1 MQVGSKKKKII
12 IIQHACSSN
21 LWMKTPRLW
30 VIADLNFTKV
40 KTCIDVASYDTYA
53 LDKIDCWIWLRSFRC
68 SRSMLS
74 FLEQVP
80 RFMCFWSHL
89 HQTSCLVG
97 ASYKTYALD
106 NLSLLHVYNFIM
118 DTPSHM
124 KQNLVR
130 KFNVLLC

>member
-1 MQVGSKKKKII
+1 MLPRLSGYYFFLLINVSMMQVGSKKKII

-80 RFMCFWSHL
+80 FDGHVSCVFGPIFTKLLAWLVHL
-89 HQTSCLVG
+89 IKLMHLT
-97 ASYKTYALD
+97 
-106 NLSLLHVYNFIM
+106 I
-118 DTPSHM
+118 
-124 KQNLVR
+124 
-130 KFNVLLC
+130 